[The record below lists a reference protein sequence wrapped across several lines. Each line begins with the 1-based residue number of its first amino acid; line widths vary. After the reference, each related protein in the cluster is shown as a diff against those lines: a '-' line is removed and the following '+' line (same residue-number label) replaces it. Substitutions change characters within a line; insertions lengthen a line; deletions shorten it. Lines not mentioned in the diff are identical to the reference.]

1 MTKICLTLPVEVIDD
16 RNLDRMNAQLQ
27 LIDSFVVFVEPFYL
41 LEENQEGFDKQ
52 FNLHGQWHFC
62 GRVKQ
67 AAYHF

>member
-1 MTKICLTLPVEVIDD
+1 MTGTSY
-16 RNLDRMNAQLQ
+16 LDRMNAQLQ
-27 LIDSFVVFVEPFYL
+27 LIDSFVVFVEPFYP